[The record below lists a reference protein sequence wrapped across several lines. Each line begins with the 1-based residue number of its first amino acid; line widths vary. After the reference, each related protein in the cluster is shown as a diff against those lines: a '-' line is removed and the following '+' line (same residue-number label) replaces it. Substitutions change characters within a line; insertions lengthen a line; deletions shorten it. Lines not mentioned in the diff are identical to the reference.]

1 MSIQTRH
8 IEYQEGGVTLEGYL
22 AVDTATTK
30 PRPAVAVAHAFGG
43 RGEHECERARQLAAM
58 GYVGFALDVYGK
70 GVLARDVAE
79 SMELMTPLLNDR
91 ALLLRRMSA
100 GLDALRVQPEV
111 DGARM
116 AAVGYCFGGL
126 CVLDLARSG
135 ADVRGV
141 ASFHGMFDPPTTASA
156 AAINAKI
163 LILHGWSDPMVLP
176 QDVVNLGAELT
187 NAKADWQIHGYGGTL
202 HGFTQPTSIDHAR
215 GVVYD
220 PRAERRSWQALENF
234 LDEVLAPMALR

>member
-8 IEYQEGGVTLEGYL
+8 IEYREGGVMLEGYL
-22 AVDTATTK
+22 AVDTATTE
-30 PRPAVAVAHAFGG
+30 PRPAVVVAHAFGG

-70 GVLARDVAE
+70 GVLGRDVGE
-79 SMELMTPLLNDR
+79 SMALMTPLLNDR
-91 ALLLRRMSA
+91 ALLSRRMSA
-100 GLDALRVQPEV
+100 GIEALRTQPEV
-111 DGARM
+111 DGERI

-126 CVLDLARSG
+126 CVLDLARTG

-141 ASFHGMFDPPTTASA
+141 ASFHGMFDPLPSTATIS
-156 AAINAKI
+156 AKI

-176 QDVVNLGAELT
+176 QDVVNLGTELT
-187 NAKADWQIHGYGGTL
+187 DAKADWQIHGYGGTM
-202 HGFTQPTSIDHAR
+202 HGFTQPTSDDQAR

-220 PRAERRSWQALENF
+220 PRADRRSWQALENF
-234 LDEVLAPMALR
+234 LDEVFAPVK